1 MSAVRP
7 SSRHR
12 RAAGT
17 SATEPSRTVPLPP
30 APPVRGRGRVARTLL
45 VGAMLAPALACQQ
58 LTNPAASVE
67 LQQSLY
73 DLQDLLVQMR
83 EETAVLQWQV
93 DSLQG
98 VVARQDTSLRR
109 LANQLGMPMP

>member
-1 MSAVRP
+1 LLLAAV
-7 SSRHR
+7 
-12 RAAGT
+12 AMTLGT
-17 SATEPSRTVPLPP
+17 
-30 APPVRGRGRVARTLL
+30 G
-45 VGAMLAPALACQQ
+45 CKQI
-58 LTNPAASVE
+58 TNPNADVE

-83 EETAVLQWQV
+83 EETSLLQMQV

-109 LANQLGMPMP
+109 IANLMGSPIP

>member
-1 MSAVRP
+1 MSA
-7 SSRHR
+7 SHR
-12 RAAGT
+12 FPLHVLLLAG
-17 SATEPSRTVPLPP
+17 
-30 APPVRGRGRVARTLL
+30 VAMSLTT
-45 VGAMLAPALACQQ
+45 GCKQI
-58 LTNPAASVE
+58 TNPNADIE

-83 EETAVLQWQV
+83 DETAMLQMQV

-109 LANQLGMPMP
+109 IANLMGSPIP